1 METFAEWDPER
12 EEYVKWDPERG
23 EYVTREGERF
33 DWPIYDQDDPDAYT
47 SLHERSQRKLNK
59 PRNPETPP
67 AEGMR
72 SALAAMSSSARVA
85 ILFKEADENLAIEL
99 AMLDAFVEKEVH

>member
-12 EEYVKWDPERG
+12 E

-47 SLHERSQRKLNK
+47 SLHERSQKKLAN
-59 PRNPETPP
+59 RLNPETPP

-99 AMLDAFVEKEVH
+99 AMLDASVEKEVH